1 MWQSTHTENEP
12 FAIYIVFKKITLP
25 LIMPAVSIC
34 MLTSLT
40 FAFKLF
46 DIIMVFTKGGPA
58 NSTVS
63 VAYNI
68 YKEAFV
74 NSKYGLAT
82 AKSLVFVVFVL
93 LVTAIQMKITKSR
106 LSKVCFV
113 LIIMPMMVPF
123 QSYMI
128 TLTRLVANVNLT
140 GKRMGNI
147 LVNIGLCMPLAVYMN
162 HGFVKNVPIELEE
175 CACIDGAGK
184 IRTYFSIVL
193 PLLTPILTTVVVLD
207 TLATWNDIITNQ
219 LIVGG
224 NASAMNIQ
232 NALYMQFSAQTA
244 DWEHALPGI
253 VMSMIPSLIFF
264 IAMQKHIVGGF
275 TAGAVKG

>member
-1 MWQSTHTENEP
+1 MLQHFLALPKSWSLDM
-12 FAIYIVFKKITLP
+12 YIETWTKFKFPMLIKNTL
-25 LIMPAVSIC
+25 LYTIC
-34 MLTSLT
+34 
-40 FAFKLF
+40 
-46 DIIMVFTKGGPA
+46 
-58 NSTVS
+58 TVLM
-63 VAYNI
+63 I
-68 YKEAFV
+68 
-74 NSKYGLAT
+74 
-82 AKSLVFVVFVL
+82 VL
-93 LVTAIQMKITKSR
+93 LAPMAAYKLARTKNKMSGI
-106 LSKVCFV
+106 CFV

-140 GKRMGNI
+140 GTKMGQI
-147 LVNIGLCMPLAVYMN
+147 LVSIGLCMPLAVYMI
-162 HGFVKNVPIELEE
+162 HGFVKNVPLELEE
-175 CACIDGAGK
+175 CACIDGASK

-193 PLLTPILTTVVVLD
+193 PLLKPILTTVVVLD

-224 NASAMNIQ
+224 NAQAMNIQ

-264 IAMQKHIVGGF
+264 VAMQKHIVGGV

>member
-1 MWQSTHTENEP
+1 MNKKPKNLRQVNLLS
-12 FAIYIVFKKITLP
+12 IIVFIFSIFWLLP
-25 LIMPAVSIC
+25 LLLIFINS
-34 MLTSLT
+34 
-40 FAFKLF
+40 FKPYN
-46 DIIMVFTKGGPA
+46 DIIQDFMALPKSWKLDMYIETWTKFNFPMLIGNTLLYTA
-58 NSTVS
+58 CTVLAIALLAPMA
-63 VAYNI
+63 AY
-68 YKEAFV
+68 K
-74 NSKYGLAT
+74 LART
-82 AKSLVFVVFVL
+82 EHK
-93 LVTAIQMKITKSR
+93 
-106 LSKVCFV
+106 LSKVCFI

-128 TLTRLVANVNLT
+128 TLTKLVANIGLT
-140 GKRMGNI
+140 GNRIGYI
-147 LVNIGLCMPLAVYMN
+147 LVSIGLCMPLAVYMI

-175 CACIDGAGK
+175 CARIDGATE

-193 PLLTPILTTVVVLD
+193 PLLKPILTTVVVLD

-224 NASAMNIQ
+224 KATAMNIQ

-264 IAMQKHIVGGF
+264 IAMQKHIVGGV

>member
-1 MWQSTHTENEP
+1 MKKLKKINSL
-12 FAIYIVFKKITLP
+12 AVIVFICSIFWLMP
-25 LIMPAVSIC
+25 LILIFINSFKPYNDMIQHF
-34 MLTSLT
+34 LSLPKSWSLDMYIET
-40 FAFKLF
+40 W
-46 DIIMVFTKGGPA
+46 TKFEFPRLIG
-58 NSTVS
+58 NTLLYTVSTVLMIMLMAPMAAYKMARTKNKLS
-63 VAYNI
+63 VI
-68 YKEAFV
+68 
-74 NSKYGLAT
+74 
-82 AKSLVFVVFVL
+82 
-93 LVTAIQMKITKSR
+93 
-106 LSKVCFV
+106 CFG

-140 GKRMGNI
+140 GTKMGQI
-147 LVNIGLCMPLAVYMN
+147 LVSTGLCMPLAVYMI
-162 HGFVKNVPIELEE
+162 HGFVKNIPLELEE
-175 CACIDGAGK
+175 CARIDGAGP

-193 PLLTPILTTVVVLD
+193 PLLKPILTTVVVLD

-224 NASAMNIQ
+224 NARAMNIQ
-232 NALYMQFSAQTA
+232 NALYMQFSAQTS

-264 IAMQKHIVGGF
+264 ICMQKHIVGGV

>member
-1 MWQSTHTENEP
+1 MKNSLKKIKKINP
-12 FAIYIVFKKITLP
+12 LAVIVFVCSVFWLMP
-25 LIMPAVSIC
+25 LILIFINSFKPYNDMLQHFLALPKSWSLDMYIETWTKFKFPMLIKNTLLYTIC
-34 MLTSLT
+34 
-40 FAFKLF
+40 
-46 DIIMVFTKGGPA
+46 
-58 NSTVS
+58 TVLM
-63 VAYNI
+63 I
-68 YKEAFV
+68 
-74 NSKYGLAT
+74 
-82 AKSLVFVVFVL
+82 VL
-93 LVTAIQMKITKSR
+93 LAPMAAYKLARTKNKMSGI
-106 LSKVCFV
+106 CFV

-140 GKRMGNI
+140 GTKMGQI
-147 LVNIGLCMPLAVYMN
+147 LVSIGLCMPLAVYMI
-162 HGFVKNVPIELEE
+162 HGFVKNVPLELEE
-175 CACIDGAGK
+175 CACIDGASK

-193 PLLTPILTTVVVLD
+193 PLLKPILTTVVVLD

-224 NASAMNIQ
+224 NAQAMNIQ

-264 IAMQKHIVGGF
+264 VAMQKHIVGGV

>member
-1 MWQSTHTENEP
+1 MRRRKKKWNMGIVE
-12 FAIYIVFKKITLP
+12 IIVFVASIFWLMP
-25 LIMPAVSIC
+25 LILIFINSFKPYNDMIQHFLALPKSWSLAMYVETWTKFNFP
-34 MLTSLT
+34 MLIKNTL
-40 FAFKLF
+40 
-46 DIIMVFTKGGPA
+46 IY
-58 NSTVS
+58 TVS
-63 VAYNI
+63 SVLGIALLAPMAAY
-68 YKEAFV
+68 K
-74 NSKYGLAT
+74 LAR
-82 AKSLVFVVFVL
+82 
-93 LVTAIQMKITKSR
+93 TKSR
-106 LSKVCFV
+106 LSSVCFV

-140 GKRMGNI
+140 GSRVGYVM
-147 LVNIGLCMPLAVYMN
+147 VSIGLLMPLAVYMI

-175 CACIDGAGK
+175 CAKIDGAGK

-193 PLLTPILTTVVVLD
+193 PLLKPILTTVVVLD

-224 NASAMNIQ
+224 NARAMNIQ
-232 NALYMQFSAQTA
+232 NALYMQFSAQTS

-253 VMSMIPSLIFF
+253 VMSMVPSLIFF
-264 IAMQKHIVGGF
+264 VFMQKHIVGGI